1 VLSRREFTLASMLG
15 SSALARDAAS
25 PGAVV
30 LIVTD
35 RPAAVPDEL
44 AARAARFTRCYAA
57 DPERD
62 RGREAIRRGRFPHLG
77 GLTGDPGGA
86 SLPDVLKAAGLA
98 CTMLA
103 QPVFEV
109 ADNTLLVITAT
120 RGGEDETWLD
130 EATRVPLLFY
140 WPRRIAAAELDL
152 LSSTVDVL
160 PTILGLCGVL
170 PPDGVQG
177 QDLSPWLLGASGTR
191 PESIYAEGRI
201 GTRQSW
207 RMVVRGL
214 DKLVFTPR
222 LEILHLYNLGQDPG
236 ETTDLARDPAEE
248 RKRDELRAI
257 AADWMRRL
265 GDEMD
270 PSGLKR
276 R

>member
-1 VLSRREFTLASMLG
+1 MLTSMLG
-15 SSALARDAAS
+15 SSAVARDAAS

-35 RPAAVPDEL
+35 GPTSIPDRL
-44 AARAARFTRCYAA
+44 TARATRFTRCYTA

-62 RGREAIRRGRFPHLG
+62 RGRAAIRHGRFPHLG

-86 SLPDVLKAAGLA
+86 LLSDVLQATGLA
-98 CTMLA
+98 VTMLA
-103 QPVFEV
+103 EPAFDV

-120 RGGEDETWLD
+120 RGGGDETWFD
-130 EATRVPLLFY
+130 TSTHVPLLFY
-140 WPRRIAAAELDL
+140 WPRRIAPAELDL
-152 LSSTVDVL
+152 LTSTVDVM
-160 PTILGLCGVL
+160 PTILGLCGV
-170 PPDGVQG
+170 PAPDGLQG
-177 QDLSPWLLGASGTR
+177 VDLSPWLLGGKADR

-207 RMVVRGL
+207 RMIVRGL

-222 LEILHLYNLGQDPG
+222 LDVLHLYNLGQDPG
-236 ETTDLARDPAEE
+236 ETTDLAGDITGE
-248 RKRDELRAI
+248 RRLDELRAI

-265 GDEMD
+265 GDHTD

>member
-1 VLSRREFTLASMLG
+1 MLASMVG
-15 SSALARDAAS
+15 PSALARDAS

-35 RPAAVPDEL
+35 GPTPIPDRL
-44 AARAARFTRCYAA
+44 AARAARFTRCYSA
-57 DPERD
+57 DPERG
-62 RGREAIRRGRFPHLG
+62 RGRAAIRNGRFPHLG

-86 SLPDVLKAAGLA
+86 PVFDVLQAAGLS
-98 CTMLA
+98 CSMLA
-103 QPVFEV
+103 QPVFDV

-120 RGGEDETWLD
+120 RSGDD
-130 EATRVPLLFY
+130 EAWFDKSTHVPLLFC
-140 WPRRIAAAELDL
+140 WPRRIAPAELDL
-152 LSSTVDVL
+152 LASTVDVM
-160 PTILGLCGVL
+160 PTILSLCGVSKPEGL
-170 PPDGVQG
+170 QGV
-177 QDLSPWLLGASGTR
+177 DLSPWLLGGRANR

-207 RMVVRGL
+207 RMIVRGL

-222 LEILHLYNLGQDPG
+222 LDVLHLYNLGQDPG
-236 ETTDLARDPAEE
+236 EATDLSGEISEE
-248 RKRDELRAI
+248 RRLDELRAI

-265 GDEMD
+265 GDRTD